1 MAIAGNVA
9 PIVRRNVVR
18 RNVCCAHAR
27 HGVQLL
33 VPRPCERRCASTF
46 TSRPSTR
53 RAALSAPECAPAA
66 ARTRT
71 KSGHSCPWHGWAT
84 QGAHRNGN
92 LQGVPSLGVARYAF
106 SRAMEQFDE
115 TAQRKLAAHYK
126 ALVVQ
131 VPLRRYATVP
141 RPSAC
146 HAAAC
151 ALPPITDFEFAF
163 GGWGG
168 FPLGPLPQ
176 LTGSQ

>member
-1 MAIAGNVA
+1 MCTGG
-9 PIVRRNVVR
+9 
-18 RNVCCAHAR
+18 CAHWDEIR
-27 HGVQLL
+27 PQLPL
-33 VPRPCERRCASTF
+33 AGLPRG
-46 TSRPSTR
+46 
-53 RAALSAPECAPAA
+53 
-66 ARTRT
+66 RT
-71 KSGHSCPWHGWAT
+71 AT
-84 QGAHRNGN
+84 ET

-163 GGWGG
+163 GGWGWGG
-168 FPLGPLPQ
+168 FPLGP
-176 LTGSQ
+176 T